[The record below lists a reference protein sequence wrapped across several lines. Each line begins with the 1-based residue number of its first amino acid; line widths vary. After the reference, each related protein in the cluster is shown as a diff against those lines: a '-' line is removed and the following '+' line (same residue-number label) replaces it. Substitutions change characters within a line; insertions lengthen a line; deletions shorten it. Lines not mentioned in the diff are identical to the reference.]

1 METIQL
7 SGYTSLE
14 KMHIA
19 MQYLI
24 PKQLQSNGLSSDY
37 LEVPEEVIHKIITS
51 YTRES
56 GVRNLERELGSV
68 CRAKAVEFS
77 EAKDSNDLAAYRARV
92 ELPDLETILGI
103 ERYDQELAERSNKPG
118 VVTGLVAYSIGG
130 TGAILFIESSFMPGS
145 GRLQLT
151 GKLGEVIKGMWL
163 AGRVSLAL
171 HMLTRRNRE
180 RGGGA
185 DVGSGSLVRPRLDK
199 PSGRGPHEEQEPAR
213 SLSCWCGSKGLCCLP
228 FAPAP
233 THLKELGL
241 RFECAGRPQRWHGVY
256 GGPGIAIFRTE
267 SASDAGYDG

>member
-24 PKQLQSNGLSSDY
+24 PKQLQSNGLSSDQM
-37 LEVPEEVIHKIITS
+37 EVPEEVIHKIITS

-77 EAKDSNDLAAYRARV
+77 EAKDGNDLAAYRARV

-130 TGAILFIESSFMPGS
+130 TGAILFIESSYMPGS

-151 GKLGEVIKGMWL
+151 GKLGEVIKGVV
-163 AGRVSLAL
+163 GRSRPPHRVA
-171 HMLTRRNRE
+171 H
-180 RGGGA
+180 A
-185 DVGSGSLVRPRLDK
+185 YLV
-199 PSGRGPHEEQEPAR
+199 EQRA
-213 SLSCWCGSKGLCCLP
+213 W
-228 FAPAP
+228 
-233 THLKELGL
+233 
-241 RFECAGRPQRWHGVY
+241 RW
-256 GGPGIAIFRTE
+256 R
-267 SASDAGYDG
+267 